1 MSIYGIGIDL
11 CEIVRVEQSLAKHGA
26 AFAEK
31 ILNQQE
37 IKEFNNHRFQAK
49 FLAKKFAAKEAFS
62 KALGTGIAD
71 SVTFPEIEVYH
82 NEMGKPFIRLYGK
95 TLAKVESLGD
105 TKMHLTISDEKDYA
119 VAQVIIESV

>member
-37 IKEFNNHRFQAK
+37 IKDFNSHRFQSK

-62 KALGTGIAD
+62 KAFGTGIAD
-71 SVTFPEIEVYH
+71 SVTFPDIEVYH
-82 NEMGKPFIRLYGK
+82 NEMGKPFIRLHGK
-95 TLAKVESLGD
+95 TSDKVQQLGD
-105 TKMHLTISDEKDYA
+105 TKIHLTISDEKHYA
-119 VAQVIIESV
+119 VAQVIIENI